1 MLNLTTELFLCCPEQ
16 RIHMILRNHTNILS
30 LKKNLLIFLHSNY
43 FIRGHRMAFFL
54 LLSHGGVLSFR
65 SVQGNRTNNAMAA
78 GITGWNQDFIYLCL
92 FIREEGGETGRQ
104 TPTCGCLLRTPYWGP
119 GLQPRHVP
127 WLGIELETFWF
138 TGQCSIYWATPA
150 SADFEGFTSN
160 TKSLDFTLKMVCK
173 GVVCILFRNIQAI
186 ENGLEGGI
194 LGVEIPDRG

>member
-1 MLNLTTELFLCCPEQ
+1 MRKF
-16 RIHMILRNHTNILS
+16 
-30 LKKNLLIFLHSNY
+30 
-43 FIRGHRMAFFL
+43 
-54 LLSHGGVLSFR
+54 GVREF
-65 SVQGNRTNNAMAA
+65 QE
-78 GITGWNQDFIYLCL
+78 IQCGWNMVLWKNRQKSDCEGFWGFFFKIL
-92 FIREEGGETGRQ
+92 FIFREMGREGERKGKKHQ
-104 TPTCGCLLRTPYWGP
+104 CVCLLHTPNQRP